1 MTSRSSSNSISA
13 ALIALLLISTSF
25 SANGYSNDDDAEEVD
40 MQFDINSSKPQIRH
54 YTHKQAGSV
63 LVKTVKINSASPD
76 DDEIK
81 RRLVAYDLD
90 PILPPY
96 DDVYEQLILNPKKI
110 IDEGII
116 ESDTRGNKSSEPIAI
131 DEATEETNDE
141 LSSDVQKDEEIP
153 IADSK
158 TIDQTQHQDIP
169 QENITEDEELQDE
182 VDTDKISSDDEEAIE
197 VNSESE
203 VHVEDTLTE
212 SVDAEAGARQ
222 EENEIDSMVES
233 ETEEEP
239 VEDIAPADEN
249 DAEDTASNEA
259 EVQLEEHVANEES
272 KNAEDEAR
280 EPEISQEEV
289 SEGKEDDTVETEP
302 VDADEDDEV
311 IDESAVEEVD
321 VNSKPVDISVV
332 DAVSEETEESE
343 SEELETDY
351 TEGIADEDHILQ
363 EVDEEDD
370 VKVSLEQVEEPNSV
384 IENEYDAANE
394 EPSEATVEEVEEVK
408 DNVQEATPTE
418 ETDKETVDEIS
429 EEVSIEEVVDEEVL
443 EEETTVDTNEAE
455 DEIISE
461 PSTVLEN
468 GSDIEE
474 NTEGDIDNAQVD
486 DVAAGTSDESSEEE
500 ESAVESEEEN
510 IEGDVDNT
518 QVDDVA
524 AETSDESSEELESA
538 VDSEGEDIEGG
549 IDNSQVDDVAAET
562 SDESS
567 EEQESA
573 VESEGEVIEVDIEN
587 TQVDDVI
594 VETSDES
601 SEEEESSVESEEKSP
616 DSQHFDSEDATIDA
630 AEDDTNAE
638 ESLEQS
644 EETTSDTHAE
654 SEESQDENKPE
665 KVEVVTREE
674 EQTYFDLDGEPD
686 EVGVDSEQVVEEDK
700 EATLSPVDDENV
712 IKEEIIDES
721 ATEVE
726 NVQESTE
733 ASNEKIT
740 GAVDEDEIT
749 EVADESDNIIETTE
763 AIKVSDV
770 PLSDTDDV
778 SASEEDIIH
787 SPTNSVATDD
797 VEDEA
802 KPQDAADDAPISDTV
817 ETQTKE
823 PILPSVKKTSANDE
837 FVSGLDDLHKFM
849 EEVDPPDELDPGAA
863 GLSIQEVLMEQ
874 GVEII
879 KTRVDK
885 GVARIKRSLRTLK
898 TKGLEKWNGFKDTV
912 DDNFDVNI
920 DETALTIVEK
930 LEVPYQNVKEF
941 FSDNKDKID
950 AVKRVAD
957 EVVTKAK
964 SILSKILDFGG
975 EEDEDEDDMEVFG
988 DLVLNDDDMAEM
1000 RRKLMER
1007 YS

>member
-116 ESDTRGNKSSEPIAI
+116 ESDMRGNKSSEPIAI

-141 LSSDVQKDEEIP
+141 LASDIQKDEEIP

-169 QENITEDEELQDE
+169 QENVTEDEELQDE
-182 VDTDKISSDDEEAIE
+182 VDTDKITSDDEEAIE

-239 VEDIAPADEN
+239 VEDIAPADEK

-311 IDESAVEEVD
+311 IDESAIEEVD

-418 ETDKETVDEIS
+418 ETDKETVNEIS

-486 DVAAGTSDESSEEE
+486 DVAADTSDESSKEE

-524 AETSDESSEELESA
+524 AETSDESSEE
-538 VDSEGEDIEGG
+538 
-549 IDNSQVDDVAAET
+549 Q
-562 SDESS
+562 ESS
-567 EEQESA
+567 
-573 VESEGEVIEVDIEN
+573 VESEGEEIEVDIEN

-616 DSQHFDSEDATIDA
+616 DSQHVDSEDATIDA

-749 EVADESDNIIETTE
+749 EVADESDNIIETTD

>member
-116 ESDTRGNKSSEPIAI
+116 ESDMRGNKSSEPIAI

-141 LSSDVQKDEEIP
+141 LASDIQKDEEIP

-239 VEDIAPADEN
+239 VEDIAPADEK

-384 IENEYDAANE
+384 IENEYDVVNE
-394 EPSEATVEEVEEVK
+394 EPAEATVEEVEEVK

-418 ETDKETVDEIS
+418 ETDKETVNEIS

-486 DVAAGTSDESSEEE
+486 DVAADTSDESSKEE
-500 ESAVESEEEN
+500 ESAVESEE
-510 IEGDVDNT
+510 
-518 QVDDVA
+518 
-524 AETSDESSEELESA
+524 
-538 VDSEGEDIEGG
+538 EDIEGG

-567 EEQESA
+567 EEQESS
-573 VESEGEVIEVDIEN
+573 VESEGEEIEVDIEN

-616 DSQHFDSEDATIDA
+616 DSQHVDSEDATIDA

-749 EVADESDNIIETTE
+749 EVADESDNIIETTD

>member
-1 MTSRSSSNSISA
+1 MASRSSSNSISA

-116 ESDTRGNKSSEPIAI
+116 ESDMRGNKSSEPIAI

-169 QENITEDEELQDE
+169 QENVTEDEELQDE
-182 VDTDKISSDDEEAIE
+182 VDTDKITSDDEEAIE

-212 SVDAEAGARQ
+212 SVDAEAGAQ

-384 IENEYDAANE
+384 IENEYDVVNE
-394 EPSEATVEEVEEVK
+394 EPAEATVEEVEEVK

-418 ETDKETVDEIS
+418 ETDKETVNEIS

-486 DVAAGTSDESSEEE
+486 DVAAD
-500 ESAVESEEEN
+500 
-510 IEGDVDNT
+510 
-518 QVDDVA
+518 
-524 AETSDESSEELESA
+524 TSDESSEELESA

-616 DSQHFDSEDATIDA
+616 DSQHVDSEDATIDA

-749 EVADESDNIIETTE
+749 EVADESDNIIETTD